1 MDLHEAAWIGDVVR
15 VRELLVQG
23 AEVGVLDSW
32 GKTPLFLACL
42 SEVPDPEVVAV
53 LREWTPQLVSLVL
66 AAIAF
71 GLALPALQPLDNAT
85 FLAINHLGDGP
96 EWLYQAL
103 DPHTRNYILLFL
115 LAVLGTAAATRRAR
129 YALGAGIAVVL
140 AGYLAGVAL
149 EVVKLFIERPRP
161 EEVLDGQVWLS
172 HARDWSH
179 IASYPS
185 GHVIVTAALATVA
198 GATVPRLR
206 SALVVYV
213 AAVGFTRVLFG
224 AHFPLDVFI
233 GTALGYEL
241 GLLAVAMVASAGL
254 LPALERRDRA
264 VREAGERLEEP
275 APALTGVRR

>member
-1 MDLHEAAWIGDVVR
+1 MPRIALGMLLAWAVAA
-15 VRELLVQG
+15 
-23 AEVGVLDSW
+23 
-32 GKTPLFLACL
+32 
-42 SEVPDPEVVAV
+42 
-53 LREWTPQLVSLVL
+53 
-66 AAIAF
+66 
-71 GLALPALQPLDNAT
+71 ALPLLAPLDERL

-172 HARDWSH
+172 HAREWSH

-185 GHVIVTAALATVA
+185 GHLIVSAALATVA

-275 APALTGVRR
+275 APAFTGVRR